1 MAAPT
6 QALPAWMTLSSAVV
20 TAPDGSVFTSYTT
33 LELPLTYYGPSIPL
47 NTGWTYGGL
56 TPPPSTSTA
65 PTSSSPFTTTSPSS
79 APSSSS
85 FSSSVSSS
93 SSSVSS
99 TSSSSA
105 SSSTM
110 SSSSITTT
118 SSVSASA
125 SPSAVASGAHSSRS
139 STVIGAV
146 LGSLLG
152 TLVLVLL
159 ILIWLLL
166 RRHYRGV
173 RNNTEP
179 PAKSASSSFW
189 NRSTTVFSRRKS
201 RRQTPIWTEWQ
212 MVSPE
217 DFEDR
222 LPQSPTSPTSP
233 EEGIPRD
240 SGDETD
246 PFLNRTL
253 RNGTNEMSQTQTGT
267 DTLVSIPVAAALATG
282 TASTRRSGTTPTHVG
297 GPIMPREELLARMNE
312 EDAAMMQVR
321 LVSPSTDEHTSPL
334 LPPPPLS
341 SDRRSMRAA
350 RPGLNETKSMRS
362 LASAAFSGSS
372 EKSGSIDAQEPER
385 AELLTARRVKV
396 GNYGE
401 PASDAGASSLTS
413 GTSGLERL
421 ANLPRMSWFR
431 RMSFLPTPVG
441 SRSNSRDGAEGDR
454 YTRTPP
460 RSHSRQNS
468 RSRPVSWA
476 PLPTTEPT
484 SPTLESSVGRR
495 PRPPSSFPQGLGLL
509 VGDERPV
516 SSISAKSRASGSTV
530 YHDARDTPSSSL
542 VEVNVT
548 PAGTF
553 GSNRSQPGIP
563 PVPPLPHQARSAP
576 VSPLAEQTL
585 GTNTGYIHLDIPSS
599 EPPTYEESHRDSPH
613 SSGDR
618 PADSVDVLDLPV
630 PRPASPF
637 TAASGSS
644 RAQPPPGLPNP
655 SVWRDSHA
663 TTDGTSSTS
672 GIRIDVLE
680 EAPPPAQDS
689 WRNLSGGNAGTAPG
703 GRRTTF
709 GTVPMVVHRDAVQS
723 ERGSLAS
730 GRSHLSP
737 HVLQSSG
744 STAASLHTHRSSSSK
759 SHSQGPSGSS
769 GSRSAS
775 HAGSI
780 ADRRL
785 EQVSEAASPPLSAV
799 FSKDGVWS
807 RPSSPPG
814 VRPMSPISQSPS
826 SSAEGEPA
834 FPEPRPPTP
843 NTAAGTVT
851 STTTS
856 RTEESGTH
864 ASVTTS
870 GTDPGYAEARH
881 DDDILW

>member
-1 MAAPT
+1 
-6 QALPAWMTLSSAVV
+6 MTLSSSII
-20 TAPDGSVFTSYTT
+20 TEPDGSVFTSYTT
-33 LELPLTYYGPSIPL
+33 LVLPLTYYGPSIPL
-47 NTGWTYGGL
+47 DSAWTYGGL
-56 TPPPSTSTA
+56 TPPPSTSAA
-65 PTSSSPFTTTSPSS
+65 PTSASPSSTVSPSS

-85 FSSSVSSS
+85 MLSSSPTP
-93 SSSVSS
+93 SS
-99 TSSSSA
+99 TSTSSA
-105 SSSTM
+105 SSSIPP
-110 SSSSITTT
+110 ST
-118 SSVSASA
+118 SMTSTSSASA
-125 SPSAVASGAHSSRS
+125 SATSSAAAAGAHTSRS
-139 STVIGAV
+139 ATILGAV

-152 TLVLVLL
+152 TLILVLL

-173 RNNTEP
+173 RTTTDP
-179 PAKSASSSFW
+179 PSKSASSSFW

-212 MVSPE
+212 MVNPE

-222 LPQSPTSPTSP
+222 LPQSPTSPRSP
-233 EEGIPRD
+233 EEGTPRD

-246 PFLNRTL
+246 PFLNRTV
-253 RNGTNEMSQTQTGT
+253 RGANEMSQTQSGT
-267 DTLVSIPVAAALATG
+267 DTLVSVPAAAALAAGTG
-282 TASTRRSGTTPTHVG
+282 STRRPGTTTHVG

-312 EDAAMMQVR
+312 EDAAMPQVR

-334 LPPPPLS
+334 LPPPPLG

-350 RPGLNETKSMRS
+350 RPSFIETKSMRS

-372 EKSGSIDAQEPER
+372 EKSGSIDAQEQER

-396 GNYGE
+396 SNYSQ
-401 PASDAGASSLTS
+401 PTSDAGNSSIMS

-431 RMSFLPTPVG
+431 RMSFLPPPMG
-441 SRSNSRDGAEGDR
+441 SRPSSREGAEGDR

-460 RSHSRQNS
+460 RSHSRQGS
-468 RSRPVSWA
+468 RSRPLSWA
-476 PLPTTEPT
+476 PLPTHEPT
-484 SPTLESSVGRR
+484 SPTPDSSGSRR

-509 VGDERPV
+509 IGGERPV
-516 SSISAKSRASGSTV
+516 SSVSAKSRASVSTV
-530 YHDARDTPSSSL
+530 YHDARETPSSSL
-542 VEVNVT
+542 VDVSVT

-563 PVPPLPHQARSAP
+563 PVPPLPQARTAP
-576 VSPLAEQTL
+576 VSPLAELTPEIATR
-585 GTNTGYIHLDIPSS
+585 GGYLDIPAY

-613 SSGDR
+613 SSGDSG
-618 PADSVDVLDLPV
+618 PGDTVDVLDMPV

-644 RAQPPPGLPNP
+644 RTQPPPGLPNP

-680 EAPPPAQDS
+680 EAPPPAQDG
-689 WRNLSGGNAGTAPG
+689 WRTLSGNVGAAAPG

-709 GTVPMVVHRDAVQS
+709 GVPMVIHRDALQS

-730 GRSHLSP
+730 GRSHLTP
-737 HVLQSSG
+737 HVLHSSG
-744 STAASLHTHRSSSSK
+744 STAASLHTHHSSSSK

-769 GSRSAS
+769 GSRSVS
-775 HAGSI
+775 HAGSVGE
-780 ADRRL
+780 RRL
-785 EQVSEAASPPLSAV
+785 EQVSETASPPLSAV
-799 FSKDGVWS
+799 FSREGAWS
-807 RPSSPPG
+807 PTLPG
-814 VRPMSPISQSPS
+814 VRPMSPIRQSPS
-826 SSAEGEPA
+826 SSAEEAPVL
-834 FPEPRPPTP
+834 PEPRPATPT
-843 NTAAGTVT
+843 TAAGTVT

-856 RTEESGTH
+856 RTEDSGTH

-870 GTDPGYAEARH
+870 GTDPVSGAVLHFPALPWYRPSEQGFVDSRR
-881 DDDILW
+881 DDDLLW